1 MEVELKFVVR
11 RNKGGEFFWQLVG
24 SNGEVMAVSEGM
36 SRKQSCLDSIDSIKR
51 NAASADVVDK
61 TDE

>member
-1 MEVELKFVVR
+1 VKFVVR

-51 NAASADVVDK
+51 SASGADVVDR
-61 TDE
+61 TEEGDAA

>member
-1 MEVELKFVVR
+1 MKFVIR

-36 SRKQSCLDSIDSIKR
+36 SRKESCQNSIDSIKR
-51 NAASADVVDK
+51 NAADADVVDRS
-61 TDE
+61 DE

>member
-1 MEVELKFVVR
+1 MKFVIR

-36 SRKQSCLDSIDSIKR
+36 SRKESCQNSINSIKR
-51 NAASADVVDK
+51 NAADADVVDRS
-61 TDE
+61 DE